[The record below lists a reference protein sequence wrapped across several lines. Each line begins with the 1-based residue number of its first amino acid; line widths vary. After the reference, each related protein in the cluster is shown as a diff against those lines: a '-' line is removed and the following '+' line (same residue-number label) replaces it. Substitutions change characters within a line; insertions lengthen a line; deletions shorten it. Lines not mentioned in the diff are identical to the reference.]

1 MKYSWLLAFVFSA
14 IFMVACGDDDSSV
27 FPDSCAEPCR
37 STVGDLPSSESLSS
51 SDDNS
56 SSSSVK
62 SSSSAKSSS
71 STDAKSS
78 SSVTSSSSGT
88 SAESS
93 AQRTCKQEGRES
105 VALDENGQPADYI
118 CQGGFWVPLSSSSEE
133 FFVECDTEGQIS
145 YMLVESERTRFI
157 CENGRLVEFPE
168 SSSSVKSSS
177 SYFNMSKQ
185 YNDKEWIKY
194 ERFVDPRDNQEYRTI
209 TVEKE
214 AYNRTLVI
222 LAGNLNYGKMVTAK
236 TATYSDE
243 TVEKFCYN
251 DDPWYCENGFGGLYT
266 WSEAMGLPRAC
277 DTVALGSTPEC
288 PEATGIGE
296 DGRRQGVCPEG
307 WHVMNEREWRM
318 MPISEGFGAS
328 PMLSQVFSGDD
339 DIGLAVLL
347 GGVYRESY
355 NGLGKYVE
363 FWYMEEHSKES
374 HAPTFASS
382 MEISA
387 LSGQKVDFGAV
398 EPKLSKLPVRCVK
411 DY

>member
-1 MKYSWLLAFVFSA
+1 MKKCFGGFMKHLVYVLALALTLLFA
-14 IFMVACGDDDSSV
+14 ACGDDDSSS
-27 FPDSCAEPCR
+27 FAPRDDESSR
-37 STVGDLPSSESLSS
+37 SIEEE
-51 SDDNS
+51 S
-56 SSSSVK
+56 SSSSVTLSGASAESNGS

-78 SSVTSSSSGT
+78 SSATP
-88 SAESS
+88 E
-93 AQRTCKQEGRES
+93 
-105 VALDENGQPADYI
+105 
-118 CQGGFWVPLSSSSEE
+118 SSSEE

-145 YMLVESERTRFI
+145 YMLVESVRTRFI

-194 ERFVDPRDNQEYRTI
+194 ETFVDPRDNQEYRTI

-214 AYNRTLVI
+214 AYNLTLVVF
-222 LAGNLNYGKMVTAK
+222 ATNLNYGKMVTAEA
-236 TATYSDE
+236 ATYSDG

-266 WSEAMGLPRAC
+266 WSEALGLPRAC
-277 DTVALGSTPEC
+277 DTVALGSTSEC
-288 PEATGIGE
+288 PDTILNA
-296 DGRRQGVCPEG
+296 DKAQRQGICPEG
-307 WHVMNEREWRM
+307 WHVMNGYEWRK
-318 MPISEGFGAS
+318 MPTSEGKGAY
-328 PMLSQVFSGDD
+328 PMLSQVFGGDD

-374 HAPTFASS
+374 YAPTFASS

-387 LSGQKVDFGAV
+387 LSGQKVDFDAV

>member
-1 MKYSWLLAFVFSA
+1 MKFFSLPVLALIATISLT
-14 IFMVACGDDDSSV
+14 ACGDDSSSGV
-27 FPDSCAEPCR
+27 ILSEAQAE
-37 STVGDLPSSESLSS
+37 SNGSSSSESSDSVILSS
-51 SDDNS
+51 SEGS
-56 SSSSVK
+56 SP
-62 SSSSAKSSS
+62 SSSAKSSS
-71 STDAKSS
+71 STDSRSS
-78 SSVTSSSSGT
+78 SSVTP
-88 SAESS
+88 E
-93 AQRTCKQEGRES
+93 
-105 VALDENGQPADYI
+105 
-118 CQGGFWVPLSSSSEE
+118 SSSEDS
-133 FFVECDTEGQIS
+133 FVECDTEGQIS
-145 YMLVESERTRFI
+145 YMLVESVRTRFI

-177 SYFNMSKQ
+177 SYFDMSKQ

-214 AYNRTLVI
+214 SYNRTLII
-222 LAGNLNYGKMVTAK
+222 LATNLNYGKMVTAE

-288 PEATGIGE
+288 PEATDFGE

-328 PMLSQVFSGDD
+328 PMLSQVFRGSD

-374 HAPTFASS
+374 YAPTFASS

>member
-1 MKYSWLLAFVFSA
+1 MNYVLRRATKQSIFWALSLVFAVFTACDSGSSGA
-14 IFMVACGDDDSSV
+14 GPDPVAEVSSSSGDDD
-27 FPDSCAEPCR
+27 AI
-37 STVGDLPSSESLSS
+37 
-51 SDDNS
+51 
-56 SSSSVK
+56 SSSSVTDK
-62 SSSSAKSSS
+62 GTSSGGSPVSSSSTNSSSSAKSSS

-78 SSVTSSSSGT
+78 GGDSSPASSSVKSSSSGT
-88 SAESS
+88 SSS
-93 AQRTCKQEGRES
+93 STLEPCNQEGRES
-105 VALDENGQPADYI
+105 TSLDENNQPVDYI
-118 CQGGFWVPLSSSSEE
+118 CQGGFWVPL
-133 FFVECDTEGQIS
+133 
-145 YMLVESERTRFI
+145 
-157 CENGRLVEFPE
+157 PK

-177 SYFNMSKQ
+177 SYFDMSNQ
-185 YNDKEWIKY
+185 YNDAKWITY
-194 ERFVDPRDNQEYRTI
+194 GTFVDPRDNQEYRTI
-209 TVEKE
+209 TVEKQVYE
-214 AYNRTLVI
+214 RTLII
-222 LAGNLNYGKMVTAK
+222 LAGNLNYGKMVTAE
-236 TATYSDE
+236 TATYSDG

-288 PEATGIGE
+288 LEATGFGE
-296 DGRRQGVCPEG
+296 DGRRQGICPEG

-318 MPISEGFGAS
+318 MPTSEGFGAD
-328 PMLSQVFSGDD
+328 PMLSKVFDGDD

-374 HAPTFASS
+374 RAPTFASS

>member
-1 MKYSWLLAFVFSA
+1 MKKLLPSLPWSNGRGSILLFLTLALAFLF
-14 IFMVACGDDDSSV
+14 VACGDDDSSSFV
-27 FPDSCAEPCR
+27 EPEKE
-37 STVGDLPSSESLSS
+37 SSSSEILSS
-51 SDDNS
+51 GDGTSDGNGDK
-56 SSSSVK
+56 SSSSV
-62 SSSSAKSSS
+62 SSSSTNSS

-118 CQGGFWVPLSSSSEE
+118 CQGGFWVPL
-133 FFVECDTEGQIS
+133 
-145 YMLVESERTRFI
+145 
-157 CENGRLVEFPE
+157 PK

-177 SYFNMSKQ
+177 SYFDMSKQ

-222 LAGNLNYGKMVTAK
+222 LAGNLNYGKMVTAE

-243 TVEKFCYN
+243 AVEKFCYN

-288 PEATGIGE
+288 PEAMGIGE
-296 DGRRQGVCPEG
+296 DGRRQGICPDG
-307 WHVMNEREWRM
+307 WHVMNESEWRM
-318 MPISEGFGAS
+318 MPTSEGFGAK
-328 PMLSQVFSGDD
+328 PMLSQVFDGRD

-347 GGVYRESY
+347 GGMSDPDLIEKKY
-355 NGLGKYVE
+355 GLIGQFGFYWVT
-363 FWYMEEHSKES
+363 EEMDS
-374 HAPTFASS
+374 
-382 MEISA
+382 
-387 LSGQKVDFGAV
+387 LRVGAV
-398 EPKLSKLPVRCVK
+398 SFTETNVKFSASMNKPSVLSVRCVK

>member
-1 MKYSWLLAFVFSA
+1 MKVCRFLALALFA
-14 IFMVACGDDDSSV
+14 ITMSFTACGDDDSSSFV
-27 FPDSCAEPCR
+27 EPEKE
-37 STVGDLPSSESLSS
+37 SSSSEILSS
-51 SDDNS
+51 GDGTSDGNGDK
-56 SSSSVK
+56 SSSSVSSSSTN

-78 SSVTSSSSGT
+78 SSATP
-88 SAESS
+88 E
-93 AQRTCKQEGRES
+93 
-105 VALDENGQPADYI
+105 
-118 CQGGFWVPLSSSSEE
+118 SSSEE

-145 YMLVESERTRFI
+145 YMLVESVRTRFI

-194 ERFVDPRDNQEYRTI
+194 ETFVDPRDNQEYRTI

-214 AYNRTLVI
+214 AYNLTLVVF
-222 LAGNLNYGKMVTAK
+222 ATNLNYGKMVTAEA
-236 TATYSDE
+236 ATYSDG

-266 WSEAMGLPRAC
+266 WSEALGLPRAC
-277 DTVALGSTPEC
+277 DTVALGSTSEC
-288 PEATGIGE
+288 PDTILNA
-296 DGRRQGVCPEG
+296 DKAQRQGICPEG
-307 WHVMNEREWRM
+307 WHVMNGYEWRK
-318 MPISEGFGAS
+318 MPTSEGKGAY
-328 PMLSQVFSGDD
+328 PMLSQVFGGDD

-374 HAPTFASS
+374 YAPTFASS

-387 LSGQKVDFGAV
+387 LSGQKVDFDAV

>member
-1 MKYSWLLAFVFSA
+1 MKLSWLWVLVLSAFIVS
-14 IFMVACGDDDSSV
+14 ACGDDESS
-27 FPDSCAEPCR
+27 FAPRDDE
-37 STVGDLPSSESLSS
+37 SS
-51 SDDNS
+51 SSIEEES
-56 SSSSVK
+56 SSSSVTLSGASAESNGS

-71 STDAKSS
+71 STDSKSS
-78 SSVTSSSSGT
+78 SSASP
-88 SAESS
+88 E
-93 AQRTCKQEGRES
+93 
-105 VALDENGQPADYI
+105 
-118 CQGGFWVPLSSSSEE
+118 SSSEE

-145 YMLVESERTRFI
+145 YMLVDHVRTRFI

-194 ERFVDPRDNQEYRTI
+194 ETFVDPRDNQEYRTI

-222 LAGNLNYGKMVTAK
+222 LAGNLNYGNMVTAK

-251 DDPWYCENGFGGLYT
+251 DDLWYCENGFGGMYT

-288 PEATGIGE
+288 PEATDFGE
-296 DGRRQGVCPEG
+296 DSRRQGICPDG

-318 MPISEGFGAS
+318 MPTSEGFGAK
-328 PMLSQVFSGDD
+328 PILSQVFGGSD

>member
-1 MKYSWLLAFVFSA
+1 MWRFWLLAVVFSA
-14 IFMVACGDDDSSV
+14 FLFVACGDDDSSSFV
-27 FPDSCAEPCR
+27 EPEKE
-37 STVGDLPSSESLSS
+37 SSSSEILSS
-51 SDDNS
+51 GDGTSDGNGDK
-56 SSSSVK
+56 SSSSVSSSSTN

-71 STDAKSS
+71 STDSKSS
-78 SSVTSSSSGT
+78 SSVTP
-88 SAESS
+88 E
-93 AQRTCKQEGRES
+93 
-105 VALDENGQPADYI
+105 
-118 CQGGFWVPLSSSSEE
+118 SSSEE

-145 YMLVESERTRFI
+145 YMLVESVRTRFI

-185 YNDKEWIKY
+185 YNEKRTY
-194 ERFVDPRDNQEYRTI
+194 GTFVDPRDNQEYRTI

-222 LAGNLNYGKMVTAK
+222 LAGNLNYGNMVTAK

-288 PEATGIGE
+288 PEATDFGE
-296 DGRRQGVCPEG
+296 DSRRQGICPDG

-318 MPISEGFGAS
+318 MPTSEGFGAE
-328 PMLSQVFSGDD
+328 PMLSQVFDGRDY
-339 DIGLAVLL
+339 IGLAVLL
-347 GGVYRESY
+347 GGMSNPDLIEKNYYRIGTDGFY
-355 NGLGKYVE
+355 WVA
-363 FWYMEEHSKES
+363 EEIDSLRVGVVSFTETNVNFS
-374 HAPTFASS
+374 DS
-382 MEISA
+382 MKKPSV
-387 LSGQKVDFGAV
+387 LS
-398 EPKLSKLPVRCVK
+398 VRCVK

>member
-1 MKYSWLLAFVFSA
+1 MIFRKIVVTAAIACLVLAFT
-14 IFMVACGDDDSSV
+14 ACGDDDSSSFV
-27 FPDSCAEPCR
+27 EP
-37 STVGDLPSSESLSS
+37 EKESS
-51 SDDNS
+51 SNVILSGDSHEGSNPS
-56 SSSSVK
+56 SSSSV

-71 STDAKSS
+71 STDSKSS
-78 SSVTSSSSGT
+78 SSATP
-88 SAESS
+88 E
-93 AQRTCKQEGRES
+93 
-105 VALDENGQPADYI
+105 
-118 CQGGFWVPLSSSSEE
+118 SSSEE

-145 YMLVESERTRFI
+145 YMLVESVRTRFI

-194 ERFVDPRDNQEYRTI
+194 ETFVDPRDNQEYRTI

-222 LAGNLNYGKMVTAK
+222 LAGNLNYGKMVTAE

-243 TVEKFCYN
+243 AVEKFCYN

-288 PEATGIGE
+288 PEATGFGE
-296 DGRRQGVCPEG
+296 SGRRQGICPDG
-307 WHVMNEREWRM
+307 WHVMNESEWRM
-318 MPISEGFGAS
+318 MPTSEGFGAK
-328 PMLSQVFSGDD
+328 PMLSQVFDGRD

-347 GGVYRESY
+347 GGMSNPDLIEKNYYRIGTDGFY
-355 NGLGKYVE
+355 WVA
-363 FWYMEEHSKES
+363 EEIDSLRVGVVSFTETNVKFS
-374 HAPTFASS
+374 ASMNKPS
-382 MEISA
+382 V
-387 LSGQKVDFGAV
+387 LS
-398 EPKLSKLPVRCVK
+398 VRCVK

>member
-1 MKYSWLLAFVFSA
+1 MKFLPALALIAA
-14 IFMVACGDDDSSV
+14 ISLTACGDDSSSGVILNGDSHEGS
-27 FPDSCAEPCR
+27 S
-37 STVGDLPSSESLSS
+37 PSSCSS
-51 SDDNS
+51 I
-56 SSSSVK
+56 

-71 STDAKSS
+71 STDSKSS
-78 SSVTSSSSGT
+78 SSATP
-88 SAESS
+88 E
-93 AQRTCKQEGRES
+93 
-105 VALDENGQPADYI
+105 
-118 CQGGFWVPLSSSSEE
+118 SSSEE

-145 YMLVESERTRFI
+145 YMLVESVRTRFI

-194 ERFVDPRDNQEYRTI
+194 ETFVDPRDNQEYRTI

-222 LAGNLNYGKMVTAK
+222 LAGNLNYGNMVTAK

-251 DDPWYCENGFGGLYT
+251 DDPWYCENCFGGLYT

-288 PEATGIGE
+288 PEATDFGE
-296 DGRRQGVCPEG
+296 DSRRQGICPDG

-318 MPISEGFGAS
+318 MPTSEGFGAK
-328 PMLSQVFSGDD
+328 PMLSQVFRGSD

-347 GGVYRESY
+347 GGMSNPDLIEKNYYRIGTDGFY
-355 NGLGKYVE
+355 WVA
-363 FWYMEEHSKES
+363 EEMDSLRVGVVS
-374 HAPTFASS
+374 FTGTNVNFSASMKKPS
-382 MEISA
+382 V
-387 LSGQKVDFGAV
+387 LS
-398 EPKLSKLPVRCVK
+398 VRCIK

>member
-1 MKYSWLLAFVFSA
+1 MIFRKIVVTAAIACLVLAFT
-14 IFMVACGDDDSSV
+14 ACGDDESSSGV
-27 FPDSCAEPCR
+27 APESAGEI
-37 STVGDLPSSESLSS
+37 STNSSASS
-51 SDDNS
+51 SDDDS
-56 SSSSVK
+56 SSSKGGKSSGSVSSSSK
-62 SSSSAKSSS
+62 NSSSSAKSSP
-71 STDAKSS
+71 STDSKSS
-78 SSVTSSSSGT
+78 SSATP
-88 SAESS
+88 E
-93 AQRTCKQEGRES
+93 
-105 VALDENGQPADYI
+105 
-118 CQGGFWVPLSSSSEE
+118 SSSEE

-145 YMLVESERTRFI
+145 YMLVEGERTRFI

-296 DGRRQGVCPEG
+296 DGRRQGICPDG
-307 WHVMNEREWRM
+307 WHVMNESEWRM
-318 MPISEGFGAS
+318 MPTSEGFGAK
-328 PMLSQVFSGDD
+328 PMLSQVFDGRD

-347 GGVYRESY
+347 GGMSDPDLIEKKY
-355 NGLGKYVE
+355 GLIGQFGFYWVA
-363 FWYMEEHSKES
+363 EEMDS
-374 HAPTFASS
+374 
-382 MEISA
+382 
-387 LSGQKVDFGAV
+387 LRVGAV
-398 EPKLSKLPVRCVK
+398 SFTETNVKFSASMNKPSVLSVRCVK

>member
-1 MKYSWLLAFVFSA
+1 MKHFSLTYIFALALAFF
-14 IFMVACGDDDSSV
+14 FVACGDDDSS
-27 FPDSCAEPCR
+27 FAPLDDE
-37 STVGDLPSSESLSS
+37 SS
-51 SDDNS
+51 SSIEEES
-56 SSSSVK
+56 SSSSVTLSGASAESNGS

-71 STDAKSS
+71 STDSKSSGGDSSPASSSVKSS
-78 SSVTSSSSGT
+78 SSVGKGNSSSSADFLT
-88 SAESS
+88 ILE
-93 AQRTCKQEGRES
+93 
-105 VALDENGQPADYI
+105 ENPT
-118 CQGGFWVPLSSSSEE
+118 
-133 FFVECDTEGQIS
+133 ECDDEGLYS
-145 YMLVESERTRFI
+145 YVLYEGVSYRLLCQNGFLVYSPES
-157 CENGRLVEFPE
+157 

-222 LAGNLNYGKMVTAK
+222 LAGNLNYGNMVTAK

-296 DGRRQGVCPEG
+296 DGRRQGICPDG
-307 WHVMNEREWRM
+307 WHVMNESEWRM
-318 MPISEGFGAS
+318 MPTSEGFGAK
-328 PMLSQVFSGDD
+328 PMLSQVFDGDD

-347 GGVYRESY
+347 GGGYYRGKY
-355 NGLGKYVE
+355 DGLGINIDFWVVE
-363 FWYMEEHSKES
+363 ESSNKEYAS
-374 HAPTFASS
+374 TFANTTGVSAYSS
-382 MEISA
+382 I
-387 LSGQKVDFGAV
+387 KVNFSDI
-398 EPKLSKLPVRCVK
+398 ELKLSKLPVRCVK

>member
-1 MKYSWLLAFVFSA
+1 MNYVLRRATKQSIFLALSLVFAVFTACDSGSSGA
-14 IFMVACGDDDSSV
+14 DPDPVAEV
-27 FPDSCAEPCR
+27 
-37 STVGDLPSSESLSS
+37 
-51 SDDNS
+51 S
-56 SSSSVK
+56 SSSGDDTI
-62 SSSSAKSSS
+62 SSSSITDKGTSSGGGSVSSWSEKSSS
-71 STDAKSS
+71 STDFKSS
-78 SSVTSSSSGT
+78 SSATP
-88 SAESS
+88 E
-93 AQRTCKQEGRES
+93 
-105 VALDENGQPADYI
+105 
-118 CQGGFWVPLSSSSEE
+118 SSSEE

-145 YMLVESERTRFI
+145 YMLVESVRTRFI

-177 SYFNMSKQ
+177 SYFDMSKQ
-185 YNDKEWIKY
+185 YNDAKWITY
-194 ERFVDPRDNQEYRTI
+194 GTFVDPRDNQEYRTI
-209 TVEKE
+209 EVTDKSIKTMQ
-214 AYNRTLVI
+214 YVI
-222 LAGNLNYGKMVTAK
+222 MSSNLNYGKMVTTE
-236 TATYSDE
+236 TATNSDG

-288 PEATGIGE
+288 PEATGFGE
-296 DGRRQGVCPEG
+296 SGRRQGICPEG
-307 WHVMNEREWRM
+307 WHVMNEFEWRG
-318 MPISEGFGAS
+318 MPTSEGFGAD
-328 PMLSQVFSGDD
+328 PMISRVFDGDD

-374 HAPTFASS
+374 RAPTFASS

>member
-1 MKYSWLLAFVFSA
+1 MKNLLPTSSLPVTLGQSSLANGRGSITLVFA
-14 IFMVACGDDDSSV
+14 LALTLLFVACGDDDSSSFV
-27 FPDSCAEPCR
+27 EPEKE
-37 STVGDLPSSESLSS
+37 SSSSEILSS
-51 SDDNS
+51 GDGTSDGNGDKSSSSVSSSSTNS
-56 SSSSVK
+56 SSTDAKSSGGDSSPASSSVK
-62 SSSSAKSSS
+62 SSSSVGKGNSSS
-71 STDAKSS
+71 SADFLTIL
-78 SSVTSSSSGT
+78 
-88 SAESS
+88 E
-93 AQRTCKQEGRES
+93 
-105 VALDENGQPADYI
+105 ENPT
-118 CQGGFWVPLSSSSEE
+118 
-133 FFVECDTEGQIS
+133 ECDDEGLYS
-145 YMLVESERTRFI
+145 YVLYEGVSYRLLCQNGFLVYSPES
-157 CENGRLVEFPE
+157 

-222 LAGNLNYGKMVTAK
+222 LAGNLNYGNMVTAK

-288 PEATGIGE
+288 PEATDFGE
-296 DGRRQGVCPEG
+296 DSRRQGICPDG

-318 MPISEGFGAS
+318 MPTSEGFGAK
-328 PMLSQVFSGDD
+328 PMLSQVFRGSD

-347 GGVYRESY
+347 GGMSDPDLIEKKY
-355 NGLGKYVE
+355 GLIGQFGFYWVA
-363 FWYMEEHSKES
+363 EEMDSLRVGVVS
-374 HAPTFASS
+374 FTGTNVNFSDS
-382 MEISA
+382 MNKPSV
-387 LSGQKVDFGAV
+387 LS
-398 EPKLSKLPVRCVK
+398 VRCVK

>member
-1 MKYSWLLAFVFSA
+1 MKFFSLPVLALIATISLT
-14 IFMVACGDDDSSV
+14 ACGDD
-27 FPDSCAEPCR
+27 
-37 STVGDLPSSESLSS
+37 SS
-51 SDDNS
+51 SGVILSNSEGSSPS
-56 SSSSVK
+56 SSSSSAQSSSK
-62 SSSSAKSSS
+62 NSSSSAKSSS
-71 STDAKSS
+71 STDSKSSGGDSSPASSSVKSS
-78 SSVTSSSSGT
+78 SSVGKGISSSSADFLT
-88 SAESS
+88 ILE
-93 AQRTCKQEGRES
+93 
-105 VALDENGQPADYI
+105 ENPT
-118 CQGGFWVPLSSSSEE
+118 
-133 FFVECDTEGQIS
+133 ECDDEGLYS
-145 YMLVESERTRFI
+145 YVLYEGVSYRLLCQNGFLVYSPES
-157 CENGRLVEFPE
+157 

-194 ERFVDPRDNQEYRTI
+194 ETFVDPRDNQEYRTI

-214 AYNRTLVI
+214 AYNLTLVVF
-222 LAGNLNYGKMVTAK
+222 ATNLNYGKMVTAEA
-236 TATYSDE
+236 ATYSDG

-266 WSEAMGLPRAC
+266 WSEALGLPRAC
-277 DTVALGSTPEC
+277 DTVALGSTSEC
-288 PEATGIGE
+288 PDTILNA
-296 DGRRQGVCPEG
+296 DKAQRQGICPEG
-307 WHVMNEREWRM
+307 WHVMNGFEWRR
-318 MPISEGFGAS
+318 MPTSEGFGAK
-328 PMLSQVFSGDD
+328 PILSQVFGGSD

-374 HAPTFASS
+374 YAPTFASS

-387 LSGQKVDFGAV
+387 LSGQKVDFDAV

>member
-1 MKYSWLLAFVFSA
+1 MKKLLPSLPWSNGRGSILLFLTLALTLLF
-14 IFMVACGDDDSSV
+14 VACGDDDSSSFV
-27 FPDSCAEPCR
+27 EPEKE
-37 STVGDLPSSESLSS
+37 SSSSEILSS
-51 SDDNS
+51 SDGTSDGNGDK
-56 SSSSVK
+56 SSSSV
-62 SSSSAKSSS
+62 SSSSTNSS

-78 SSVTSSSSGT
+78 SSVTSSGSGGDDFLT
-88 SAESS
+88 LLVEDPIA
-93 AQRTCKQEGRES
+93 CDDEGKFSEIVYEKVPYR
-105 VALDENGQPADYI
+105 VLCQNGYLVYAPQ
-118 CQGGFWVPLSSSSEE
+118 SSS
-133 FFVECDTEGQIS
+133 
-145 YMLVESERTRFI
+145 
-157 CENGRLVEFPE
+157 

-222 LAGNLNYGKMVTAK
+222 LAGNLNYGNMVTAK

-288 PEATGIGE
+288 PDTISDADEAQ
-296 DGRRQGVCPEG
+296 RQGICPEG
-307 WHVMNEREWRM
+307 WHVMNGFEWRR
-318 MPISEGFGAS
+318 MPTSEGFGAK
-328 PMLSQVFSGDD
+328 PILSQVFGGSD

-347 GGVYRESY
+347 GGWIYYDHEDGSFTHTSLDEYAYFWV
-355 NGLGKYVE
+355 VE
-363 FWYMEEHSKES
+363 ETS
-374 HAPTFASS
+374 PTNA
-382 MEISA
+382 
-387 LSGQKVDFGAV
+387 GAV
-398 EPKLSKLPVRCVK
+398 SLIRNTVNFSGERYKTSMVSVRCVK